1 MKEDFDKLLSEI
13 DVEIAKIDL
22 YGNDII
28 ETSLSIVRH
37 LQSIITGL
45 RNELQTYTFPTQSDA
60 IPFSFP
66 SLQPCQS
73 LRAKR

>member
-28 ETSLSIVRH
+28 ETSLS
-37 LQSIITGL
+37 ST
-45 RNELQTYTFPTQSDA
+45 
-60 IPFSFP
+60 
-66 SLQPCQS
+66 SLT
-73 LRAKR
+73 KYHHWVKK

>member
-28 ETSLSIVRH
+28 ETSLSMVHR
-37 LQSIITGL
+37 LRDIITDL
-45 RNELQTYTFPTQSDA
+45 
-60 IPFSFP
+60 
-66 SLQPCQS
+66 
-73 LRAKR
+73 KK

>member
-28 ETSLSIVRH
+28 ETSLSIVHH
-37 LQSIITGL
+37 LQGIITGL
-45 RNELQTYTFPTQSDA
+45 RNELQTYTFPT
-60 IPFSFP
+60 
-66 SLQPCQS
+66 
-73 LRAKR
+73 RG

>member
-37 LQSIITGL
+37 LQSII
-45 RNELQTYTFPTQSDA
+45 NWV
-60 IPFSFP
+60 
-66 SLQPCQS
+66 
-73 LRAKR
+73 KK

>member
-37 LQSIITGL
+37 LLEKPRDFDPFGHAGL
-45 RNELQTYTFPTQSDA
+45 SPLVT
-60 IPFSFP
+60 I
-66 SLQPCQS
+66 
-73 LRAKR
+73 